1 MRDVIAKILLIILVF
16 CRSTIYAEQKV
27 DSLLFKLLYETSDS
41 AKVVLLFNISDY
53 YYSVKKNNDLAEYY
67 LIEARQIAEKSH
79 NPSIVIDAQN
89 QLGVFYRNISQ
100 YSDAL
105 TYHEKALSLS
115 NKIAD
120 TPRIVKTLN
129 ALGVVYRR
137 IDNHASA
144 TEYHIKA
151 LKMAEELKDTFNISV
166 ACNSL
171 GNIFS
176 LNNRFDEAL
185 LYFNRSL
192 TLSKSQRN
200 LLGQAIN
207 YNNIGEVYEFKKD
220 YVKANEYYQ
229 KSLVLNRQ
237 INSDKGI
244 AICYNAIG
252 KIELYR
258 KNFDAA
264 YNYFYKALGID
275 KRLGDKK
282 YLADSYVNLAKALVY
297 LKREKEALACLNQ
310 ALNIAH
316 EIRSIVHQQWAYE
329 TFSILFKESNRYD
342 SALYYHYLADKFK
355 DSVLNEKNTR
365 HIATIQ
371 TIFETGQKENEIKL
385 LTQQQE
391 INRKELTRQRMVR
404 NTLIISLIM
413 SIALIFLIYV
423 ALRTKRIA
431 NRKLSIQK
439 DEIYR
444 ANQELQNQKE
454 EIELQKEEI
463 EKNKAHIEL
472 KNKNLEEAYQIIE
485 NYIGKITDSIRYAEK
500 IQKTVFPDIN
510 LVRTVFSDTF
520 VLNRPKDIVSGDFY
534 WFYSKGSRS
543 YFALADCTGH
553 GVPGAFMSII
563 GIELLNQAVNQYQF
577 ERTDQILYFLN
588 NELRRKLRKNPD
600 ELILKDSMDIALCIY
615 DSSNNELYYSGALI
629 PIFIIADGQIQEIR
643 PNHTSLGASTVIFD
657 KNFEIKRYV
666 LAKGA
671 WIYLTSD
678 GYLDQFG
685 GESNRKFMRSRFTEL
700 LMQSCKLDGS
710 SQKEILERTFN
721 TWKGKNEQID
731 DVLVWGLKV

>member
-1 MRDVIAKILLIILVF
+1 LLIILVF
-16 CRSTIYAEQKV
+16 CRITIFADQKV
-27 DSLLFKLLYETSDS
+27 DSLLVKLQYETSDS

-53 YYSVKKNNDLAEYY
+53 YFSVEKNKTLAESY
-67 LIEARQIAEKSH
+67 LLEAYQIAEKAQ
-79 NPSIVIDAQN
+79 NPYIVIDAQN
-89 QLGVFYRNISQ
+89 QLGVFYRNMSQ
-100 YSDAL
+100 YSEAL
-105 TYHEKALSLS
+105 GYHEKALSLS
-115 NKIAD
+115 NIIAD

-137 IDNHASA
+137 IDDHSNA

-151 LKMAEELKDTFNISV
+151 LKMAEVLKDTFNVSV

-185 LYFNRSL
+185 LYFNRAL
-192 TLSKSQRN
+192 TLSNAQHN

-220 YVKANEYYQ
+220 FVKAKEYYH
-229 KSLVLNRQ
+229 KSLELNRQ
-237 INSDKGI
+237 ICSDKGI

-252 KIELYR
+252 KIELYQ
-258 KNFDAA
+258 KNFNAA
-264 YNYFYKALGID
+264 YRYFYQALEID

-297 LKREKEALACLNQ
+297 LRREQEARACLNEV
-310 ALNIAH
+310 LRIAR

-329 TFSILFKESNRYD
+329 TLSILFKELNRYD

-355 DSVLNEKNTR
+355 DSVLNEKNAR

-371 TIFETGQKENEIKL
+371 TIFETGQKENEIRL

-391 INRKELTRQRMVR
+391 INRKELARQRIVR
-404 NTLIISLIM
+404 NALLISLIL
-413 SIALIFLIYV
+413 SIAIIYLTYV
-423 ALRTKRIA
+423 AFRTKRNA
-431 NRKLSIQK
+431 NRQLTLQK
-439 DEIYR
+439 DEICR
-444 ANQELQNQKE
+444 ANQELQEQKE
-454 EIELQKEEI
+454 EIQRQKEEI
-463 EKNKAHIEL
+463 EKNKSNIEL
-472 KNKNLEEAYQIIE
+472 KNRNLEEAYQIIE

-534 WFYSKGSRS
+534 WFYCKGTRT

-588 NELRRKLRKNPD
+588 NELRRKLRKNPE

-615 DSSNNELYYSGALI
+615 DSSTSELCYSGALI
-629 PIFIIADGQIQEIR
+629 PVFVIVNDSIHTIK
-643 PNHTSLGASTVIFD
+643 PNNTSLGASTTVFD
-657 KNFEIKRYV
+657 RNFEIKRMV

-678 GYLDQFG
+678 GYLDQLG
-685 GESNRKFMRSRFTEL
+685 GERNRKFMRSRLTDL
-700 LMQSCKLDGS
+700 LVQSSKFDGGK
-710 SQKEILERTFN
+710 QKEILELNFN

-731 DVLVWGLKV
+731 DVLVWGIRV